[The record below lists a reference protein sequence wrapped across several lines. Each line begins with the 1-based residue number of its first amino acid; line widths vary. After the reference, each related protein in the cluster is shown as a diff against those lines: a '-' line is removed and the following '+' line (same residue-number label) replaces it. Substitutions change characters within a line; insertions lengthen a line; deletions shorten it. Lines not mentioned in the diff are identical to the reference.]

1 MNKEKIR
8 SMNNFEKTTT
18 METLQCEIGSG
29 GSVLRYGTYV
39 MVSRFVFDS
48 YIAEIFEFIEIPE
61 KTDCDWIECQL
72 KLIEH
77 SNEFFEDG
85 GHAIEWAL
93 DRIK

>member
-1 MNKEKIR
+1 MSIKSTKP
-8 SMNNFEKTTT
+8 FEQTTT
-18 METLQCEIGSG
+18 METLQYEIGSG
-29 GSVLRYGTYV
+29 GTVFRYGEYV
-39 MVSRFVFDS
+39 VVSRFVFDS
-48 YIAEIFEFIEIPE
+48 YIAEIYKFIETPE

-85 GHAIEWAL
+85 GHTIEWAL